1 MFTYNRAVLLFMVY
15 FISCCFTA
23 ALGYMLVIK
32 KKEITLNQLWGY
44 IAFYNTIIVSLLMYI
59 AITLN

>member
-1 MFTYNRAVLLFMVY
+1 MVAYIRTVLLVMVY

-32 KKEITLNQLWGY
+32 KKEITLNQLWGF
-44 IAFYNTIIVSLLMYI
+44 ITFYNTIIVSLLMYI